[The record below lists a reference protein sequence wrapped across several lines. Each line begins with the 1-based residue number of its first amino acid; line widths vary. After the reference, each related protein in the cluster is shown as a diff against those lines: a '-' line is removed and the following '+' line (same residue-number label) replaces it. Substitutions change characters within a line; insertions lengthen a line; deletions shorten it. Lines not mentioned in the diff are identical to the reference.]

1 MTKLRDLL
9 GFASAADRAAAFLIA
24 FMLIM
29 VVAEMQAQ
37 NVQAVRKSVGAERLT
52 TSIQIDGS
60 LEDDAWQTIRSTQ
73 GFQELSPQPGTQPQ
87 FDTEVRFAFDDAA
100 LYIGARMQDD
110 SPDSIL
116 HQLSERDRMA
126 NTDEFGI
133 WFSTFDD
140 GLNAVRFSTTPDGVQ
155 VDEQL
160 SPENNDQSW
169 DAVWDVACQI
179 DSLGWTAEFRIPWMA
194 FRFPDEAEQTW
205 GMNMYRTLRRSRE
218 ESVWNPMDPTQKLLN
233 QGGILRGISN
243 IDPPLRLSLFPYV
256 SAYGVSANGEIS
268 SSYNGGMDLKVGL
281 GNAFTLDM
289 TLIPDFGQV
298 VTDALVLN
306 LSPFELRFDE
316 NRQFFKEGT
325 DIFNKTGTFYS
336 RRMGEEG
343 RLLNATKISGRT
355 GSGTGLGLLQ
365 SIATAEEDTSLVS
378 YTVAVVDQN
387 LPNNGYVTTSGT
399 MVVREGE
406 GYDAWVQAAKFELR
420 NRNNTWSVTGNGS
433 INQKFNA
440 APSDDDEGHSY
451 GIGIQKISGNFTFD
465 AGHYLESEAYDPN
478 DLGFLTAPNEI
489 ASFATF
495 NYRMYE
501 PRGRFNR
508 LRAFISVDHNQIE
521 TPRTFNNWG
530 LEVGG
535 RATTRNFNT
544 WNLSINSQPTT
555 GNDIFSSRID
565 GLVWKKPGWYSIDSW
580 FSSDYRKTFAMDVGG
595 WFGGGDTYRDWKE
608 RTLRLAPRI
617 RISDQAMLTYVWK
630 IIERDNERGWL
641 MVDSLGGND
650 LKSVWGSRDNI
661 ERTQVLNLTYIFSNR
676 MSLSARVRHSWSQVR
691 YDRFYTLSASGIL
704 ENIDMSAPPGNLQHG
719 AYDVN
724 YNAWSIDMVYR
735 WIFAPGSEINVVW
748 KNQLQQDNVGIPL
761 PSNYRE
767 NFSNMIDSGF
777 VNSLSIRAVMFIDY
791 SRFKQGLKG
800 FQG

>member
-1 MTKLRDLL
+1 MNPLHTLSCCKTAAPLFLATCMVAIGCL
-9 GFASAADRAAAFLIA
+9 KEANAQNNLADRKIA
-24 FMLIM
+24 F
-29 VVAEMQAQ
+29 AD
-37 NVQAVRKSVGAERLT
+37 RL
-52 TSIQIDGS
+52 SGLIQIDGS
-60 LEDDAWQTIRSTQ
+60 LDDGAWINISVSQD
-73 GFQELSPQPGTQPQ
+73 FQELSPQPGTKPQ
-87 FDTEVRFAFDDAA
+87 FDTEVRFAYDDDAF
-100 LYIGARMQDD
+100 YIGARMWDD
-110 SPDSIL
+110 APDSIL

-140 GLNAVRFSTTPDGVQ
+140 GLNAVRFATTPDGIQ

-160 SPENNDQSW
+160 SPENSDQSW

-179 DSLGWTAEFRIPWMA
+179 DSAGWTAEFRIPWMA
-194 FRFPDEAEQTW
+194 FRFPKQAEQAW
-205 GMNMYRTLRRSRE
+205 GMNMYRTLRRLRE
-218 ESVWNPMDPTQKLLN
+218 ESVWNPMNPTQKLLN

-243 IDPPLRLSLFPYV
+243 IDPPLRLSLFPYL
-256 SAYGVSANGEIS
+256 SAYGIAQGDELAA
-268 SSYNGGMDLKVGL
+268 SYNGGMDMKVGL

-306 LSPFELRFDE
+306 LSPFELRFAE

-343 RLLNATKISGRT
+343 RLLNSTKISGRT

-399 MVVREGE
+399 MVVREGD
-406 GYDAWVQAAKFELR
+406 GYDAWVQAAQFELR
-420 NRNNTWSVTGNGS
+420 NRDNTWSFTGNGA

-440 APSDDDEGHSY
+440 SPSEDDEGHSY
-451 GIGIQKISGNFTFD
+451 GVGIQKISGNFTFD
-465 AGHYLESEAYDPN
+465 AGHYLESESYDPN
-478 DLGFLTAPNEI
+478 DLGFLAAPNEI
-489 ASFATF
+489 SSFATF
-495 NYRMYE
+495 NYRTFE

-521 TPRTFNNWG
+521 TPRTFDNWG
-530 LEVGG
+530 LEIGG

-544 WNLSINSQPTT
+544 WNLSFNSQPTI
-555 GNDIFSSRID
+555 GNDIFSSRIE
-565 GLVWKKPGWYSIDSW
+565 GLVWKEPAWYSIDSW
-580 FSSDYRKTFAMDVGG
+580 FSSDYRKQFALDLGG
-595 WFGGGDTYRDWKE
+595 WYGGGNAYRDWKE
-608 RTLRLAPRI
+608 RTLRIAPRV
-617 RISDQAMLTYVWK
+617 RFSDRAMLTYVWK

-641 MVDSLGGND
+641 MVDSLGGD
-650 LKSVWGSRDNI
+650 ELQSVWGSRDNV
-661 ERTQVLNLTYIFSNR
+661 ERTQVLNFTYIFSNR
-676 MSLSARVRHSWSQVR
+676 MSLSTRIRHSWSQVR
-691 YDRFYTLSASGIL
+691 YNHFYTLPSSGVL
-704 ENIDMSAPPGNLQHG
+704 ERIGAEATPESLQNG
-719 AYDVN
+719 AHNVN

-748 KNQLQQDNVGIPL
+748 KNQLQQDDVGLPL
-761 PSNYRE
+761 PENYGQ
-767 NFSNMIDSGF
+767 NFESMIESGF
-777 VNSLSIRAVMFIDY
+777 SNSLSVRLIMFLDY
-791 SRFKQGLKG
+791 SRFKQGIRG

>member
-1 MTKLRDLL
+1 MMKLRDFFS
-9 GFASAADRAAAFLIA
+9 FASAANRVSASLLVLIS
-24 FMLIM
+24 FM
-29 VVAEMQAQ
+29 VATEAQAQ
-37 NVQAVRKSVGAERLT
+37 NLQTVRKTVGAERLT
-52 TSIQIDGS
+52 HSIQIDGS
-60 LEDDAWQTIRSTQ
+60 LEDEAWESIRSTQ

-194 FRFPDEAEQTW
+194 FRFPDETEQTW

-243 IDPPLRLSLFPYV
+243 IDPPLRLSLFPYL
-256 SAYGVSANGEIS
+256 SAYGVSAAGEIS

-355 GSGTGLGLLQ
+355 RSGTGLGLLQ
-365 SIATAEEDTSLVS
+365 SVATSEEDTSLVS

-420 NRNNTWSVTGNGS
+420 NRDNTWSVTGNGS

-440 APSDDDEGHSY
+440 APSEDDEGHSY

-465 AGHYLESEAYDPN
+465 AGHYLESESYDPN

-489 ASFATF
+489 SSFATF

-508 LRAFISVDHNQIE
+508 IRAFISVDHNQIE

-565 GLVWKKPGWYSIDSW
+565 GLVWREPGWYSIESW
-580 FSSDYRKTFAMDVGG
+580 FSSDYRKTFAMDGGG
-595 WFGGGDTYRDWKE
+595 WYGGGDTYRDWKE

-630 IIERDNERGWL
+630 IIERNNERGWL
-641 MVDSLGGND
+641 MVDSLGGD
-650 LKSVWGSRDNI
+650 KLESVWGRRDNI

-676 MSLSARVRHSWSQVR
+676 MSLSTRIRHSWSQVR
-691 YDRFYTLSASGIL
+691 YDRFYTLSASGVL
-704 ENIDMSAPPGNLQHG
+704 ENIDFTSPPGNLQHG

-748 KNQLQQDNVGIPL
+748 KNQLQQDDVGIPL
-761 PSNYRE
+761 PSNYRQ
-767 NFSNMIDSGF
+767 NFDKMIESGF
-777 VNSLSIRAVMFIDY
+777 VNSLSIRAIIFIDY